1 MAHTSTPWRIRDRS
15 VIGPDHRVIAD
26 CDFVNKNAQESYDNL
41 HLIVA
46 APEMLAALRA
56 IAEFPIAEQDNMV
69 AANMRKAARAA
80 IKLDEP
86 ELEPAPSPP
95 DPTLAQRRRQAVAA
109 LRARNILDPDE
120 VTIERAMEGRT

>member
-1 MAHTSTPWRIRDRS
+1 
-15 VIGPDHRVIAD
+15 
-26 CDFVNKNAQESYDNL
+26 
-41 HLIVA
+41 
-46 APEMLAALRA
+46 MLAALRA

-80 IKLDEP
+80 IKLEETDP
-86 ELEPAPSPP
+86 KPAPSPP

-120 VTIERAMEGRT
+120 ATIRRAMEGRT

>member
-15 VIGPDHRVIAD
+15 VVGPDHRVIAD

-86 ELEPAPSPP
+86 DPKPAPSPP
-95 DPTLAQRRRQAVAA
+95 DPTLALRRRQAVAE
-109 LRARNILDPDE
+109 LRAAGNLDPDE
-120 VTIERAMEGRT
+120 AAIERAMEVR